1 MPPAVPLTGVMLA
14 LGGAVIFS
22 VNDMSVKFLSGG
34 YPLHQIILIR
44 SLIAISFLIAITQ
57 TQKAGLSL
65 LRTKRTGRQVL
76 RMFVAVTS
84 NATYFLGLAAMP
96 LADAVA
102 IAFVA
107 PVLITLLSTVILGEK
122 IGPHRAGAVVLGL
135 IGTMILMR
143 PSEGAIQPAALLIL
157 FSALCYAISQLIGR
171 SMRDTESAF
180 SLSLYLQIGF
190 LTFSVLMGLIAGDG
204 RFAGSEDPSLNFLL
218 RGWVWPPLADVPF
231 FLATGLAVSVGGLM
245 ISQAYRT
252 LEAGVVAPFEYA
264 AIPMAVLW
272 GIVLFGTAPDAVG
285 MIGMAMVVLAGLYTL
300 WRETRHRR
308 KA

>member
-1 MPPAVPLTGVMLA
+1 MLA

-44 SLIAISFLIAITQ
+44 SLIAITFLIVIAQ
-57 TQKAGLSL
+57 TQKGGMGL
-65 LRTKRTGRQVL
+65 LRTRRPGRQML
-76 RMFVAVTS
+76 RMVVAVTS

-107 PVLITLLSTVILGEK
+107 PVLITLLSTVMLGEK
-122 IGPHRAGAVVLGL
+122 IGPHRAGAVVMGL

-157 FSALCYAISQLIGR
+157 FSALCYAVSQLIGR
-171 SMRDTESAF
+171 SMRDTETAF

-190 LTFSVLMGLIAGDG
+190 LTFSVVMGLVAGDG
-204 RFAGSEDPSLNFLL
+204 RFAGSDDPSLNFLL
-218 RGWVWPPLADVPF
+218 RGWVWPPLSDVPF

-272 GIVLFGTAPDAVG
+272 GVLLFGTYPDAIG
-285 MIGMAMVVLAGLYTL
+285 FLGMAMVVAAGLYTL
-300 WRETRHRR
+300 WRETRRR
-308 KA
+308 RAA

>member
-1 MPPAVPLTGVMLA
+1 MLA

-44 SLIAISFLIAITQ
+44 SLIAISFLVFVAQ
-57 TQKAGLSL
+57 TQKGGLSL
-65 LRTKRTGRQVL
+65 LRTRRPGRQML
-76 RMFVAVTS
+76 RMVVAVTS

-107 PVLITLLSTVILGEK
+107 PVLITLLSTVMLGEK
-122 IGPHRAGAVVLGL
+122 IGPHRAGAVVMGL

-157 FSALCYAISQLIGR
+157 FSALCYAVSQLIGR
-171 SMRDTESAF
+171 SMRDTETAF

-190 LTFSVLMGLIAGDG
+190 LTFSVVMGLVAGDG
-204 RFAGSEDPSLNFLL
+204 RFAGSDDPSLNFLL
-218 RGWVWPPLADVPF
+218 RGWVWPPLSDVPF
-231 FLATGLAVSVGGLM
+231 FLATGLAVSIGGLM

-272 GIVLFGTAPDAVG
+272 GILLFGTSPDAIG
-285 MIGMAMVVLAGLYTL
+285 LIGMAMVVLAGLYTL
-300 WRETRHRR
+300 WRETRKTH